1 MTFQYAILGL
11 LSRGPLSGY
20 DLKKLIADSS
30 VFYWSGNN
38 NQIYRTLVQL
48 DQDGWVQYAV
58 ELQTSLPAKK
68 VYSITE
74 IGLAELKSW
83 LGSAPELLE
92 MRSNFLIRVAWLDIL
107 DPVDRM
113 ALLDRYVED
122 VRVQLLMEKEK
133 SRRAFLKSTGHLLG
147 ARLAEM
153 IAENL
158 ISFYEN
164 ELAWLQKLRAVL
176 IENE

>member
-1 MTFQYAILGL
+1 MTIQYAILGL

-20 DLKKLIADSS
+20 DLKKLISDSS

-48 DQDGWVQYAV
+48 DQDGWVQYTV
-58 ELQTSLPAKK
+58 ELQASLPAKK

-74 IGLAELKSW
+74 RGLAELKSW
-83 LGSAPELLE
+83 LGSSPELPEL
-92 MRSNFLIRVAWLDIL
+92 RSDFLIRAAWLDLL
-107 DPVDRM
+107 DPTERM
-113 ALLDRYVED
+113 ALLDRYAED
-122 VRVQLLMEKEK
+122 VRLQLLMEKEK
-133 SRRAFLKSTGHLLG
+133 NRRASLKVGDHPLN
-147 ARLAEM
+147 ARLAGM
-153 IAENL
+153 VAENL

-176 IENE
+176 MENE